1 MSDGLTKCIIRSI
14 VIVALCVC
22 AVACVDL
29 ESASIGDVATFSN
42 DKVGYFEI
50 KGKGFI
56 KPDCGAFDVSLEYEV
71 ENGVADGY
79 LKALGKEFSVKGLR
93 TNHHLILNVG
103 DCAVLSLEEK
113 KYYANR
119 KYKFE
124 YEGVLSAVM
133 GQKMNI
139 ILSETPEN
147 IKTFYAVNK
156 IKMPDDVSTVSQ
168 PSAQSNAEIL
178 DVNYS
183 VTNPKTKPKE
193 AKWGNCKLN
202 GKVNQHTNVYVEL
215 VDGYNGY
222 LSYGGVETR
231 FEVSGQLTGRNL
243 RLAEKHNGEVT
254 GVYNGEYDGFSY
266 VGKYR
271 RNDGKSFNFSMKV
284 R

>member
-1 MSDGLTKCIIRSI
+1 MSDGLTKCIIRGI
-14 VIVALCVC
+14 VIVVLCVC
-22 AVACVDL
+22 GVACADL
-29 ESASIGDVATFSN
+29 ETEPRGDVATFSS

-56 KPDCGAFDVSLEYEV
+56 EPDRGAFDVSLEYEV

-79 LKALGKEFSVKGLR
+79 LKVLGKEFSVKGLR
-93 TNHHLILNVG
+93 ANQHLILNVG
-103 DCAVLSLEEK
+103 DCAVLFLDETR
-113 KYYANR
+113 YYADR

-139 ILSETPEN
+139 ILSETPKDIE
-147 IKTFYAVNK
+147 TFYAENK
-156 IKMPDDVSTVSQ
+156 IKPINNEPSSVQLETVA
-168 PSAQSNAEIL
+168 PEVNAIVKTIE
-178 DVNYS
+178 S
-183 VTNPKTKPKE
+183 KPESEPKV

-202 GKVNQHTNVYVEL
+202 GKVNQRTNVYVEL

-243 RLAEKHNGEVT
+243 RLAEKHNGEIT

>member
-1 MSDGLTKCIIRSI
+1 MSVDFAKCIIRSI
-14 VIVALCVC
+14 GVIAICVC
-22 AVACVDL
+22 VVACADL
-29 ESASIGDVATFSN
+29 EPASRGEIATFSN

-50 KGKGFI
+50 KGKGFVN
-56 KPDCGAFDVSLEYEV
+56 PDLGAFDVSLEYEV

-79 LKALGKEFSVKGLR
+79 LKILGKEFSVKGLR
-93 TNHHLILNVG
+93 ANQHLILNVG
-103 DCAVLSLEEK
+103 DCAVLFLDETR
-113 KYYANR
+113 YYADR

-124 YEGVLSAVM
+124 YKGVLSAVM

-139 ILSETPEN
+139 ILSETPED
-147 IKTFYAVNK
+147 IKNFYAENK
-156 IKMPDDVSTVSQ
+156 IKPINNELS
-168 PSAQSNAEIL
+168 SAQFETVTPEVNAIEKTIE
-178 DVNYS
+178 S
-183 VTNPKTKPKE
+183 KPESEPKV

-202 GKVNQHTNVYVEL
+202 GKVNQRTNVYVEL

-231 FEVSGQLTGRNL
+231 FEVSGQLIGRNL
-243 RLAEKHNGEVT
+243 RLAEKHNGKIT
-254 GVYNGEYDGFSY
+254 GIFNGEYDGFSY